1 MSPKEILLYE
11 IDEAPDELLTEVI
24 DFVQFLKHRKN
35 QEKFEIAAA
44 SESALK
50 KDWLSPEEDEAWQHL

>member
-24 DFVQFLKHRKN
+24 DFVQFLKHRKIRRN
-35 QEKFEIAAA
+35 LRLLQPVN
-44 SESALK
+44 L
-50 KDWLSPEEDEAWQHL
+50 H